1 MKNAILFKGHYDKLT
16 MYVVNPRTKVNK
28 LKCIATKA
36 VMNIKWNKHT
46 NIYTHRYIHTQKKSG
61 KEGRGS
67 KEKIRQIKNN

>member
-36 VMNIKWNKHT
+36 IMDIKWNKHT
-46 NIYTHRYIHTQKKSG
+46 DIYTHTHTIQKKSG